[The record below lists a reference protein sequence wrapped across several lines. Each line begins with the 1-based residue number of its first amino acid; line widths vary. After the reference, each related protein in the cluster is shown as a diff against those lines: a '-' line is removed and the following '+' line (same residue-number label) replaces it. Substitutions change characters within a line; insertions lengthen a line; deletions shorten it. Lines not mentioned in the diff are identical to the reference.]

1 MVEGKI
7 NWKLLYEAIEFYN
20 KNGYEYID
28 LDWCV
33 SEEAS
38 NITKPFDKRA
48 FFIDDK
54 ELVASGEQ
62 SFLDMILRD
71 ELPYGKYCGITP
83 CFRDEERLDDIH
95 QKYFMKVELI
105 DTENCNKAG
114 LDNIMNI
121 AMEFY
126 KKHLNIELLKIDDF
140 MYDIIDSKNKIELG
154 SYGCRFYTNYDEEFS
169 IEWTYGTGLAEP
181 RLSKVLML
189 Q

>member
-7 NWKLLYEAIEFYN
+7 NWKRLYEAIDFYD
-20 KNGYEYID
+20 KNGYKYVD

-38 NITKPFDKRA
+38 NITKPLGKRA

-62 SFLDMILRD
+62 SFLDMILCD
-71 ELPYGKYCGITP
+71 ELSYGKYCGITP
-83 CFRDEERLDDIH
+83 CFRDEEVLDNIH

-105 DTENCNKAG
+105 DTENCNRNG
-114 LDNIMNI
+114 LDNMMNI
-121 AMEFY
+121 AMDFY
-126 KKHLNIELLKIDDF
+126 KKHLNVELLKLEDL

-154 SYGCRFYTNYDEEFS
+154 SYGFRTYKD
-169 IEWTYGTGLAEP
+169 IKWIYGTGLAEP